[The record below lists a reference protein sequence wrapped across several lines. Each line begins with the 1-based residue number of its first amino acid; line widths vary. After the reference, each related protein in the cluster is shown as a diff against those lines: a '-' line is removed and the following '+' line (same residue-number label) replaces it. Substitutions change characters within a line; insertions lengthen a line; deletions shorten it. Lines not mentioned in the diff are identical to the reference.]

1 MQKQNYGP
9 KFVKSLAEKKERKA
23 SGLFVVEG
31 TKSILELAESDFE
44 IKQIYC
50 TRDIYEKHKR
60 ILENKRSVITYV
72 EAGEIAKM
80 SSLEFNNT
88 GIAVAAQKPNT
99 LFTIEERDIILAL
112 DDIRDPGNLGTIIR
126 TAEWYGIRKI
136 FCSPTTAELY
146 NTKVI
151 ASSMGSFSRVQVY
164 YGDLEQFLYTSKLP
178 ILGALLHGKDV
189 HTFKFPT
196 SGILLV
202 GNEANGINE
211 TLMSLIKHKVTIPAY
226 GRAESLNVAMATG
239 IILDNWRR
247 SV

>member
-1 MQKQNYGP
+1 MLQSPYMQKQNYGP

-50 TRDIYEKHKR
+50 TRDVYEKHKR

-88 GIAVAAQKPNT
+88 GIAIAVQKPNT
-99 LFTIEERDIILAL
+99 LFAIEERDIILAL

-126 TAEWYGIRKI
+126 LCDWFGVEHLV
-136 FCSPTTAELY
+136 CSNTTVDVY
-146 NTKVI
+146 N
-151 ASSMGSFSRVQVY
+151 
-164 YGDLEQFLYTSKLP
+164 P
-178 ILGALLHGKDV
+178 
-189 HTFKFPT
+189 
-196 SGILLV
+196 
-202 GNEANGINE
+202 
-211 TLMSLIKHKVTIPAY
+211 
-226 GRAESLNVAMATG
+226 
-239 IILDNWRR
+239 
-247 SV
+247 